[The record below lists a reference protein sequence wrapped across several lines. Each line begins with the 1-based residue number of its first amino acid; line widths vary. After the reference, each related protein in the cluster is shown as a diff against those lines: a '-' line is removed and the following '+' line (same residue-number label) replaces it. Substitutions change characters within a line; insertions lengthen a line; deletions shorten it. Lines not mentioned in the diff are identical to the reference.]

1 MMKKTIICAATAAIA
16 ATAIV
21 GCSSDDAL
29 LSSGEGTI
37 FLTTK
42 VSTDIKVYGRAG
54 EQDLQ
59 ESCIVWLS
67 NAKGV
72 VRKYN
77 GAAEMPTEGIKL
89 LSDRYVAEAWAGDS
103 VPASF
108 DSRYFKGR
116 EEFVVSNGSN
126 QSVSV
131 VCKIANTAV
140 QVSYDDD
147 VDNVLTDYVMTIG
160 HSQGTLDFVGR
171 TDAIGYFMMNSR
183 DKDLTWTLKGKLND
197 GSEFERQGTIAA
209 VKPTTLYTVSVNCPS
224 TDESLGGGYLTI
236 TIDEETIDIADE
248 IQIASAPIIK
258 GVGFELSETQTGE
271 SGKIG
276 RKVLWLNVH
285 GSLQSLVLTS
295 DYFTDLFG
303 ISGNDFDLVRMSDD
317 VLQEAIAAAGINYF
331 ETIYEDEGVSTV
343 KLSFESEFTDA
354 LVDGEYNID
363 IAATDQN
370 GKTGRATLRIKI
382 SADDVTTIEAAAGA
396 AWATKATITGMINKE
411 STANPVMK
419 YREKGT
425 QAWTS
430 ATTTVIGK
438 NMQAVITDLKPAT
451 TYEYIAACD
460 GFDSSTVCEFTTETA
475 RQFPN
480 SSFEESCSEGKVT
493 CFYKEGDQK
502 FWDSGN
508 HGSATM
514 SKMVTYLDSSVAHS
528 GNSLCLHSQF
538 VGLGS
543 LGKFAAG
550 NIFIGEYLRTAGTNG
565 VLGWG
570 RPWTS
575 RPSKLRGWVKYSPVD
590 VTHVNDGY
598 TDLAKGDTDNA
609 IIYIALLDETF
620 VHDKSETSDYP
631 VVIATAKPKSLFDK
645 NGSNVIA
652 YGEVVY
658 KEATAGDSMVEFT
671 IELTYN
677 RTDVVPTYIMCT
689 ASASIGGDYFTGGS
703 GSKMWLDDLEL
714 IYE

>member
-1 MMKKTIICAATAAIA
+1 MKRTIIYAATVAIA

-21 GCSSDDAL
+21 GCSNDETL
-29 LSSGEGTI
+29 LGAGEGTI
-37 FLTTK
+37 YLTTK
-42 VSTDIKVYGRAG
+42 VSTDVKTYSRAS
-54 EQDLQ
+54 EDDLL

-67 NAKGV
+67 NSKGV

-77 GAAEMPTEGIKL
+77 GAAQLPTGGIKL
-89 LSDRYVAEAWAGDS
+89 ISDRYVAEAWAGDS

-108 DSRYFKGR
+108 EHRYFKGS
-116 EEFVVSNGSN
+116 EEFTVTAGSN

-140 QVSYDDD
+140 KVNYADD
-147 VDNVLTDYVMTIG
+147 VDGVLSNYVMTVG
-160 HSQGTLDFVGR
+160 HSQGTLDYVGR
-171 TDAIGYFMMNSR
+171 TDATGYFMMNSR
-183 DKDLTWTLKGKLND
+183 DKDLAWTLKGTLSD
-197 GSEFERQGTIAA
+197 GSEFERQGTIPA
-209 VKPTTLYTVSVNCPS
+209 VKPTTLYNINVECPA
-224 TDESLGGGYLTI
+224 TEEELGGGYLTI

-248 IQIASAPIIK
+248 IQIASAPTMK
-258 GVGFELSETQTGE
+258 GIDFNLNETQTGE
-271 SGKIG
+271 AGTIG
-276 RKVLWLNVH
+276 RKAVWINVH
-285 GSLQSLVLTS
+285 GNLQSLVLTS
-295 DYFTDLFG
+295 DYFADRFG
-303 ISGNDFDLVRMSDD
+303 ISGNDFDLLRMTDES
-317 VLQEAIAAAGINYF
+317 LQAAVAAAGINYV
-331 ETIYEDEGVSTV
+331 ETKYPDEGVSTV
-343 KLSFESEFTDA
+343 KLNFGEEFTNA
-354 LVDGEYNID
+354 LVDGDYSIV
-363 IAATDQN
+363 IAATDEN
-370 GKTGRATLRIKI
+370 GKTGTATLKIKI
-382 SADDVTTIEAAAGA
+382 SADDVTTSAIAAGA
-396 AWATKATITGMINKE
+396 AWATKATITGVINKE
-411 STANPVMK
+411 SATNPVMK

-425 QAWTS
+425 QAWTE
-430 ATTTVIGK
+430 ATTTVSGK
-438 NMQAVITDLKPAT
+438 NMQAVITGLTPAT
-451 TYEYIAACD
+451 TYEFIAACD

-514 SKMVTYLDSSVAHS
+514 SKMVTYLDTSVAHS

-538 VGLGS
+538 VGVGA

-550 NIFIGEYLRTAGTNG
+550 NIFVGQYLRTAGTNG

-575 RPSKLRGWVKYSPVD
+575 RPSKLHGWVKYSPVE
-590 VTHVNDGY
+590 VSHVSDGY
-598 TDLAKGDTDNA
+598 TGLAKGDTDNG

-620 VHDKSETSDYP
+620 VHDKSETSEFP
-631 VVIATAKPKSLFDK
+631 IVVATASPKSLFDK
-645 NGSNVIA
+645 TGSNVIA
-652 YGEVVY
+652 YGEVIY
-658 KEATAGDSMVEFT
+658 NGATAGDSMVEFT

-703 GSKMWLDDLEL
+703 GSKMWIDDLEL

>member
-1 MMKKTIICAATAAIA
+1 MKRTIIYAATVAIA

-21 GCSSDDAL
+21 GCSNDETL
-29 LSSGEGTI
+29 LGSGEGTI
-37 FLTTK
+37 YLTTK
-42 VSTDIKVYGRAG
+42 VSTDVKAYSRAS
-54 EQDLQ
+54 EDDLL

-67 NAKGV
+67 NSKGV

-77 GAAEMPTEGIKL
+77 GAAQLPTGGIKL

-108 DSRYFKGR
+108 EHRYFKGS
-116 EEFVVSNGSN
+116 EEFTVTAGSN

-140 QVSYDDD
+140 KVNYADD
-147 VDNVLTDYVMTIG
+147 VDGVLSNYVMTVG

-171 TDAIGYFMMNSR
+171 TDATGYFMMNSR
-183 DKDLTWTLKGKLND
+183 DKDLTWTLKGTLSD
-197 GSEFERQGTIAA
+197 GSEFERQGTVAA
-209 VKPTTLYTVSVNCPS
+209 VKPTTLYNINVECPA
-224 TDESLGGGYLTI
+224 TEEELGGGYLTI

-248 IQIASAPIIK
+248 IQIAAAPTMK
-258 GVGFELSETQTGE
+258 GIDFNLNETQTGE
-271 SGKIG
+271 SGTIG
-276 RKVLWLNVH
+276 RKAVWINVH
-285 GSLQSLVLTS
+285 GNLQSLVLTS
-295 DYFTDLFG
+295 DYFADRFG
-303 ISGNDFDLVRMSDD
+303 ISGNDFDLFRMTDES
-317 VLQEAIAAAGINYF
+317 LQEAVAAAGINYI
-331 ETIYEDEGVSTV
+331 ETKYPDEGVSTV
-343 KLSFESEFTDA
+343 KLNFGEEFTNA
-354 LVDGEYNID
+354 LVDGDYSIV
-363 IAATDQN
+363 IAATDEN
-370 GKTGRATLRIKI
+370 GKTGTATLKIKV
-382 SADDVTTIEAAAGA
+382 SADDVTTIVITPGA
-396 AWATKATITGMINKE
+396 AWATKATITGVINKE
-411 STANPVMK
+411 SATNPVMK

-425 QAWTS
+425 QAWTEA
-430 ATTTVIGK
+430 ATTVSGR
-438 NMQAVITDLKPAT
+438 NMQAVITGLAPAT
-451 TYEYIAACD
+451 TYEFIAACD

-538 VGLGS
+538 VGVGT

-550 NIFIGEYLRTAGTNG
+550 NIFVGQYLRTAGTNG

-575 RPSKLRGWVKYSPVD
+575 RPSKLHGWVKYSPVA
-590 VTHVNDGY
+590 VSHVADGY
-598 TDLAKGDTDNA
+598 TDLAKGDTDNG

-620 VHDKSETSDYP
+620 MHDKSETSEYP
-631 VVIATAKPKSLFDK
+631 IVIATASPKSLFDK

-658 KEATAGDSMVEFT
+658 TAATAGDSMVEFT

-703 GSKMWLDDLEL
+703 GSKMWIDDLEL